1 MPKIWIPCSGLL
13 QDGLKGGNDMRQF
26 FAFIRK
32 EFQHIFRDKRTM
44 LIVLILP
51 VVQMILFG
59 YAVSTEINRAKVA
72 IVGDMSDPAVKKI
85 VERIDN
91 NRYLEVTDYLASIE
105 MIDGEFQKNRI
116 NVVVCFGQDFGRG
129 FTKNG
134 KAGIRIVGDGSDP
147 NSSQI
152 IAGYVTG
159 VVQSEQAE
167 ISVSSGGVPAKS
179 LPVQLMYNPA
189 MKSSYNFVPGVMGL
203 IMMIIC
209 SMMTSISIVREKESG
224 TMELLLVSPVRP
236 LWIVVSKA
244 LPYIVISAVN
254 FITIM
259 LLARYVMDVPIRGS
273 IILLSLIV
281 FIFILTSLSLGLLIS
296 VLASTQRTALLLSG
310 MGLMMPTVLLSGII
324 FPCES
329 MPEILQYVSHAI
341 PAKWFVIMVKK
352 VMIQGAG
359 FAYIAKEFTILAAMT
374 SFLLTVSIKKFKI
387 RL

>member
-1 MPKIWIPCSGLL
+1 
-13 QDGLKGGNDMRQF
+13 MRQF
-26 FAFIRK
+26 FAFVRK

-44 LIVLILP
+44 MIVLILP

-59 YAVSTEINRAKVA
+59 YAVSTEINSAKVA
-72 IVGDMSDPAVKKI
+72 VVGDMSDPAVKKI
-85 VERIDN
+85 VERIEN
-91 NRYLEVTDYLASIE
+91 NRYLEVTACLATADMIE
-105 MIDGEFQKNRI
+105 REFRKNRV
-116 NVVVCFGQDFGRG
+116 NVAVCFGRDFGRSL
-129 FTKNG
+129 TKNG
-134 KAGIRIVGDGSDP
+134 KAEIRIVGDGSDP
-147 NSSQI
+147 NSAQI

-159 VVQSEQAE
+159 VVQSEQNG
-167 ISVSSGGVPAKS
+167 ISVNSGGIPVKS

-209 SMMTSISIVREKESG
+209 SMMTSISIVREKETG

-254 FITIM
+254 FITIL
-259 LLARYVMDVPIRGS
+259 LLARFVMDVPIRGS
-273 IILLSLIV
+273 VLLLSLIV
-281 FIFILTSLSLGLLIS
+281 FIFILTSLSLGLMIS

-329 MPEILQYVSHAI
+329 MPGILQCVSHII

-359 FAYIAKEFTILAAMT
+359 FAYIAKEFTILSAMT
-374 SFLLTVSIKKFKI
+374 AFLLVVSIKKFKI

>member
-1 MPKIWIPCSGLL
+1 
-13 QDGLKGGNDMRQF
+13 MRQF

-59 YAVSTEINRAKVA
+59 YAVSTEINSAKVA

-85 VERIDN
+85 VERIEN
-91 NRYLEVTDYLASIE
+91 NRYLEVTDCLASIE
-105 MIDGEFQKNRI
+105 MIDEEFQKNRI
-116 NVVVCFGQDFGRG
+116 NVAVCFGQDFGRG
-129 FTKNG
+129 LTKDG
-134 KAGIRIVGDGSDP
+134 KAEIRIVGDGSDP

-167 ISVSSGGVPAKS
+167 ISVSSGGVPAES

-281 FIFILTSLSLGLLIS
+281 FIFILTSLSLGLMIS
-296 VLASTQRTALLLSG
+296 VLASTQRAALLLSG

-329 MPEILQYVSHAI
+329 MPEILQYVSHVI

-359 FAYIAKEFTILAAMT
+359 FAYIAKEFTILATMT
-374 SFLLTVSIKKFKI
+374 AFLLTVSIKKFKI

>member
-1 MPKIWIPCSGLL
+1 MQFLKIWNM
-13 QDGLKGGNDMRQF
+13 KQF

-32 EFQHIFRDKRTM
+32 EFRHIFRDKRTM
-44 LIVLILP
+44 MIVLVLP

-59 YAVSTEINRAKVA
+59 YAVSTEINSAKVA
-72 IVGDMSDPAVKKI
+72 VVGDMSDLEVRKI
-85 VERIDN
+85 VDRIEN
-91 NRYLEVTDYLASIE
+91 NRYLEVAAFLASAD
-105 MIDGEFQKNRI
+105 MIDREFQKNKI
-116 NVVVCFGQDFGRG
+116 NVAVCFGRDFGRSL
-129 FTKNG
+129 TKNG
-134 KAGIRIVGDGSDP
+134 KGEIRIVGDGSDP
-147 NSSQI
+147 NSSQM

-159 VVQSEQAE
+159 VIQSEQTE
-167 ISVSSGGVPAKS
+167 ISVSSGGAGSKS
-179 LPVQLMYNPA
+179 LPVQVMYNPA
-189 MKSSYNFVPGVMGL
+189 MKSAYNFVPGVMGL

-209 SMMTSISIVREKESG
+209 SMMTSISIVREKETG

-244 LPYIVISAVN
+244 LPYIVISTVN
-254 FITIM
+254 FITIL
-259 LLARYVMDVPIRGS
+259 LLARYVMDVPVRGS
-273 IILLSLIV
+273 VVLLSLIV
-281 FIFILTSLSLGLLIS
+281 FIFILTSLSLGLMIS

-329 MPEILQYVSHAI
+329 MPEILQYVSHII

-359 FAYIAKEFTILAAMT
+359 FASIASEFAILASMT
-374 SFLLTVSIKKFKI
+374 AFLLFVSIKKFKI